1 MHLPQCKFFRKYH
14 SVTEFSFLVAN
25 LVKKALGLFQLFYYY
40 CSTLSKERRFQK
52 SCLIKKREK
61 AFESR
66 LF

>member
-1 MHLPQCKFFRKYH
+1 MQVFLENTTLPL
-14 SVTEFSFLVAN
+14 SSLFLSQTW
-25 LVKKALGLFQLFYYY
+25 LKKALGLFQLFYYY